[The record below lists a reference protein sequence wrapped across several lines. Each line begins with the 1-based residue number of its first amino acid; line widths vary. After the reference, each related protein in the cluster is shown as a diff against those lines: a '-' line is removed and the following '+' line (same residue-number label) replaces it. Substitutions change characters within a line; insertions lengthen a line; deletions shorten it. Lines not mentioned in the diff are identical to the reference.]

1 MNKKSMIMKKKMLS
15 LLGMALLI
23 STVSMAQGF
32 HFGVKGGANLLKIDN
47 VSFKDQFKFGY
58 SFGAFAELNVSKK
71 LGIQPELLWSQ
82 NTYQTASNI
91 NTIGNNLGP
100 SSVTHLNYLQVPVLL
115 HIKSTKLLTF
125 QAGPQFGVLIN
136 AAKSTGE
143 NVKDAFKGGDLSL
156 LGGAQLNLGGLKAGA
171 RYAIGLNDIAD
182 ATSQSNWKSQGIQL
196 YVALTIL

>member
-1 MNKKSMIMKKKMLS
+1 MNKKSMIMKRKMLS
-15 LLGMALLI
+15 LLGMALLFT
-23 STVSMAQGF
+23 TVSMAQGF

-47 VSFKDQFKFGY
+47 VSFTDQFKFGY

-82 NTYQTASNI
+82 NTFQTASNFSAV
-91 NTIGNNLGP
+91 GNLTP
-100 SSVTHLNYLQVPVLL
+100 SAVTHLNYLQVPVLL

-125 QAGPQFGVLIN
+125 QAGPQFGILMN

-171 RYAIGLNDIAD
+171 RYVIGLNDIND
-182 ATSQSNWKSQGIQL
+182 ATSQSSWKSQGIQL